1 MRKRLNLCCAVLAA
15 VILSVALFACGKK
28 TPVKTAAENKT
39 EAAASEKP
47 AAPEP
52 KPQAS
57 ARPKPPTA
65 VQDSEEGS
73 LKVKFTTQEQK
84 ENASGEE
91 AEASDVMA
99 LDADDP
105 GAKGKDAALSRKE
118 EEARKALRT
127 KRPDNSLAEQLSHL
141 NEGKVIRWSP
151 KWISSGT
158 GGVRLPARAQSQ
170 DGSVIVF
177 VETLGEGD
185 GPFSSRLV
193 IYDTHTWTILAV
205 HHLMRLDVRSAAFT
219 KNGYLGVLCR
229 GQAALKTQDELQ
241 VIRLRDGASVARAA
255 VPEGERVYCDSR
267 DRFYVVRRE
276 NPPNASRVKVLENL
290 LPDLLVKPMEKEM
303 ESANGVPLV
312 AFSDDGERIYF
323 AGGKA
328 LESFK
333 GSDLR
338 PASSVNLPADF
349 EASSILAVG
358 PEAVVLAPRPETRGS
373 AIRIQNGQVQPFGE
387 PSGGLLASPIPPGGL
402 FYAMMSRKG
411 KVALIALSTLQEKE
425 SFFPES
431 VSPRTTGNPEALFTF
446 PHVKCVAVLDAAG
459 SFYLVYKDPS
469 GKRFRKEILFSAR
482 KD

>member
-15 VILSVALFACGKK
+15 VLLSVALAACGKK

-39 EAAASEKP
+39 EASAPEKP
-47 AAPEP
+47 AAPEA

-57 ARPKPPTA
+57 ARPKPPP

-73 LKVKFTTQEQK
+73 LKVKFTTSEQK
-84 ENASGEE
+84 ETAASEQEE
-91 AEASDVMA
+91 SPDVMV

-105 GAKGKDAALSRKE
+105 GAKENNAVLSRKE
-118 EEARKALRT
+118 EEERKALRT
-127 KRPDNSLAEQLSHL
+127 KRPENSLAEQLSHL
-141 NEGKVIRWSP
+141 NDGKVIRWSP
-151 KWISSGT
+151 KWISAGT
-158 GGVRLPARAQSQ
+158 GGVRLPAFAQSR

-219 KNGYLGVLCR
+219 KDGYLGVLCR
-229 GQAALKTQDELQ
+229 GQVALKTQDELQ
-241 VIRLRDGASVARAA
+241 VIRLRDGASLARAV

-267 DRFYVVRRE
+267 DRFYVVRGE
-276 NPPNASRVKVLENL
+276 NPPNATKVKVLENL
-290 LPDLLVKPMEKEM
+290 LPGLSAKPVEKEM
-303 ESANGVPLV
+303 ESVNGVPLI
-312 AFSDDGERIYF
+312 AFSDEGDRIYF

-328 LESFK
+328 LETFK

-338 PASSVNLPADF
+338 PVSSVALPENF
-349 EASSILAVG
+349 ETHSILAVG
-358 PEAVVLAPRPETRGS
+358 PDAVILAPAPETRGN
-373 AIRIQNGQVQPFGE
+373 AIRIQNGQIQPFGE

-431 VSPRTTGNPEALFTF
+431 VAPRTTGNPEALFSF
-446 PHVKCVAVLDAAG
+446 SHVKCLAILDAAG